1 MTVKKRETIMLRL
14 SVLITAALLSACS
27 VLQGSPQPAPPL
39 RDYPQEVQRP
49 QTAELTKIG
58 TVSAVVRGSPMDS
71 EAIIKKKAAA
81 AKADYYLIIMND
93 ETVIPGQWYTQAIL
107 YRK

>member
-49 QTAELTKIG
+49 QTAELNKIG